1 MPIGDLLVSHA
12 QIVVPE
18 VIHDGHAMRIA
29 GVGGVMTY
37 PQFRG
42 EGHGTA
48 VMQHATVHILADPS
62 FDVGMLFCAPETVA
76 FYRRFGWSVLPAGRV
91 HVGTADGAGG
101 RRRHDGRRYDR
112 PAGRPPAGLELVSAR
127 VRPAAAPCSDRT
139 R

>member
-1 MPIGDLLVSHA
+1 MHFVRADGDLLVSHA

-18 VIHDGHAMRIA
+18 VTHDGHAMRIA

-48 VMQHATVHILADPS
+48 VMRRATDHILADPS

-76 FYRRFGWSVLPAGRV
+76 FYLAIRLVGAAGRARPRRS
-91 HVGTADGAGG
+91 GRRAGG
-101 RRRHDGRRYDR
+101 
-112 PAGRPPAGLELVSAR
+112 
-127 VRPAAAPCSDRT
+127 
-139 R
+139 